1 MEEKKHKWLHWT
13 DNKEE
18 AVEFEIDEAK
28 YYKSD

>member
-13 DNKEE
+13 DKEE